1 MVIDYQALLCEGTE
15 ALLHCTDTPRLD
27 AEVLLSYIIKKERVW
42 FVIHAK
48 EQPDAAECA
57 AFRALIARRAAGEP
71 VAYLTGER
79 EFMGL
84 PFAVRPGVLIP
95 RPDTETL
102 VEAVLQEQLPDAPKI
117 LDLCTGSGAIAVSLA
132 HFLPRAHVCA
142 IDISDVCVETAQKN
156 AVQNGVSG
164 RMRIIRADI
173 LSGGFSIPADAFSA
187 GEDSAQSGF
196 AARDSASCPSPSPAA
211 GDISGS
217 APPADVLVSNP
228 PYIPSMDIA
237 GLMPDVRDYEP
248 LSALDGG
255 GDGLLFYRRIAELLP
270 ALLAPGRFVALEVGH
285 DQADEVAALLTA
297 CGCANVRF
305 ARDLA
310 GIRRVVLARR
320 STANAGRH

>member
-27 AEVLLSYIIKKERVW
+27 AEVLLSHIIKKERVW
-42 FVIHAK
+42 FAIHAK
-48 EQPDAAECA
+48 EQPEDAAIE

-71 VAYLTGER
+71 VAYLTGGR

-132 HFLPRAHVCA
+132 HFLPRSHVCA
-142 IDISDVCVETAQKN
+142 VDISDICVETARKN
-156 AVQNGVSG
+156 AVQNGVSE
-164 RMRIIRADI
+164 RVRLVRADI
-173 LSGGFSIPADAFSA
+173 LSGKFSLPADAFSA
-187 GEDSAQSGF
+187 GKDPAPNIPSGM
-196 AARDSASCPSPSPAA
+196 
-211 GDISGS
+211 GS
-217 APPADVLVSNP
+217 APNISAAPAWNAPSGNPSLADALVSNP
-228 PYIPSMDIA
+228 PYIPNADIA
-237 GLMPDVRDYEP
+237 SLMPDVRDYEP

-255 GDGLLFYRRIAELLP
+255 DDGLLFYRRIAELLP
-270 ALLAPGRFVALEVGH
+270 ALLAPGGLVALEVGH
-285 DQADEVAALLTA
+285 DQADAVAALLSA
-297 CGCANVRF
+297 SGCTSVRF

-310 GIRRVVLARR
+310 GIRRVAAARLK
-320 STANAGRH
+320 TCI